1 MLDLK
6 DPQIRQDIKDILIE
20 ALELHDTKKAEAHT
34 KRIVAEFEKSLSF
47 GLQEEKSPTAMS
59 RKSVVPKSVRK
70 WKK

>member
-6 DPQIRQDIKDILIE
+6 DPQIRQDIKSILIE
-20 ALELHDTKKAEAHT
+20 ALEEREAERT

-47 GLQEEKSPTAMS
+47 GLQEEKSPTTMS